1 MPQQTTSFTEIVYQ
15 KLRSAILACRY
26 EPSSKLRINAICA
39 ELDASLGAVREA
51 LSRLAA
57 EGLVISEA
65 QKGFSVAPV
74 SMADLVDL
82 TKTRTMIEN
91 ACIARAI
98 EVGGVEWE
106 AEIVGCYHLLS
117 RLSEVT
123 SGNSPRPAEDWALAH
138 GRFHRALV
146 SACDSVW
153 LLRIRETLFD
163 QSDRYRRMTATAAK
177 KERDLIL
184 EHNEIMQAVLAR
196 DKKRSARLIEEHFQ
210 KTAETAARIINFEE
224 PRDGT
229 LRARRRDAS
238 QTSAGR
244 TVSRQKRSSS
254 SASA

>member
-1 MPQQTTSFTEIVYQ
+1 MAQPTTSFTEIVYQ

-57 EGLVISEA
+57 EGLVISAA

-91 ACIARAI
+91 SCIARAI
-98 EVGGVEWE
+98 DVGGVEWE
-106 AEIVGCYHLLS
+106 AEIVGSYHLLS

-123 SGNSPRPAEDWALAH
+123 GGSSPRPAEDWAMAH

-146 SACDSVW
+146 SACDSAW
-153 LLRIRETLFD
+153 LLRIREMLFD

-177 KERDLIL
+177 KERDLNA
-184 EHNEIMQAVLAR
+184 EHNGIMQAVLAR
-196 DKKRSARLIEEHFQ
+196 DKKSSARLIEAHFQ
-210 KTAETAARIINFEE
+210 KTAETAGRIINFQE
-224 PRDGT
+224 PGVKS
-229 LRARRRDAS
+229 LKRRRRGADEAP
-238 QTSAGR
+238 TARGG
-244 TVSRQKRSSS
+244 SRQKRSASN
-254 SASA
+254 ASA